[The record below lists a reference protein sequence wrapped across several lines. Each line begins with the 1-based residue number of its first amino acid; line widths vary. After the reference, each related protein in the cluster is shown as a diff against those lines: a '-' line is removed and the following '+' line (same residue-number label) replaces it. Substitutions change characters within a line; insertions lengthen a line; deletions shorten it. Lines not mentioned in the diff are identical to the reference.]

1 MNHWRTFLAVTA
13 LAAAAG
19 PVQAAPPAAALL
31 PLLQA
36 RADDGAI
43 IRSFRSVVGREPSN
57 RELLR
62 YRTLMS
68 FYGWSERDVRADLS
82 ARSDYRKFRN
92 DTGTRPN
99 AAIRS
104 AYRDILGR
112 EPDPDG
118 LRNYRQ
124 RMVREGWTE
133 QDVRESLR
141 ESAEYASR
149 RNDSVNGIIRRAYLD
164 VLKREPDPEGL
175 AHYRQ
180 RVLEEGWEYHDVRTA
195 LARSPER
202 RQVRRGVRESDAQ
215 EIVRQAYRSVL
226 GREVDP
232 EGLANYTQKVMSE
245 GWSRADVERS
255 LRDSDE
261 FRNRR

>member
-1 MNHWRTFLAVTA
+1 MNHCRTFLAVAA
-13 LAAAAG
+13 LAATAG
-19 PVQAAPPAAALL
+19 PAPAAPTAAAAM
-31 PLLQA
+31 PLLQVGSDA
-36 RADDGAI
+36 AI
-43 IRSFRSVVGREPSN
+43 VRSFRSVVGRDPSA

-68 FYGWSERDVRADLS
+68 FYGWSESDVRADLS
-82 ARSDYRKFRN
+82 ARTDYRKFRN
-92 DTGTRPN
+92 DSGTRPN

-112 EPDPDG
+112 EPDADG

-149 RNDSVNGIIRRAYLD
+149 RNESVDGIVRRAYLD

-180 RVLEEGWEYHDVRTA
+180 RVLDEGWEYHDVRRA

-202 RQVRRGVRESDAQ
+202 REVRRAVREPDAQ
-215 EIVRQAYRSVL
+215 EVVRQAYRAVL

-232 EGLANYTQKVMSE
+232 DGLANYTQKVMHE